1 MSELDKTPLRDEDFV
16 DLRFQDALLFIKCLR
31 LKGVVEGLKEKISN
45 NFHHI
50 FKIDSRINNCID
62 EFFEVLK

>member
-31 LKGVVEGLKEKISN
+31 LKGVRRIKTRNFKSGKISFSTTN
-45 NFHHI
+45 N
-50 FKIDSRINNCID
+50 
-62 EFFEVLK
+62 

>member
-31 LKGVVEGLKEKISN
+31 LKGVVEGLKVEILNLEKYPSRQQI
-45 NFHHI
+45 I
-50 FKIDSRINNCID
+50 KIID
-62 EFFEVLK
+62 KFFGVLK